1 MKSKVQPSGFGEG
14 NGERSKWLGR
24 VAGCTESTEKG
35 EIRAETAWWCTRCC
49 WDDICFAR
57 SAADGW
63 IRESFSAEVQKRV
76 VIERNSRFVE
86 AVSRSARNEL
96 AKKIFMLV

>member
-1 MKSKVQPSGFGEG
+1 V
-14 NGERSKWLGR
+14 
-24 VAGCTESTEKG
+24 VGCTESTEKG
-35 EIRAETAWWCTRCC
+35 EIRAETAWWSAKCC
-49 WDDICFAR
+49 WGDACFAR